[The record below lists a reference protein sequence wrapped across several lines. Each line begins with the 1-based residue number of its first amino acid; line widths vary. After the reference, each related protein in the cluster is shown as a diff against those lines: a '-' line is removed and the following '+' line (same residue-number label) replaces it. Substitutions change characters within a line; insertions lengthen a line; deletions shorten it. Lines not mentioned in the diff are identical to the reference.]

1 MIARCRTM
9 LCAKLMGLFTPLDW
23 LVTLIEARQHGWLSD
38 LLSRRG
44 DEVVGTLVML
54 LSMFLLMP
62 KTHLVLLSS
71 LTLPAMDDG
80 LIVHSPKCTRDNS
93 DH

>member
-1 MIARCRTM
+1 M
-9 LCAKLMGLFTPLDW
+9 LCARLMIRCSHLNR
-23 LVTLIEARQHGWLSD
+23 LVTLIETRRHGWLSD
-38 LLSRRG
+38 FLGRRG

-54 LSMFLLMP
+54 LSMFLLMLEI
-62 KTHLVLLSS
+62 HLVLLSS
-71 LTLPAMDDG
+71 LTLPAMDAG